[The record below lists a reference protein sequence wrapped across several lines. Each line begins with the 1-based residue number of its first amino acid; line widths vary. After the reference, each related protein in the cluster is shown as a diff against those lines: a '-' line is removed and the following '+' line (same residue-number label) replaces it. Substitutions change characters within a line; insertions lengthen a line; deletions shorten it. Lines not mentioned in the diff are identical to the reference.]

1 MERID
6 QIYYEIFDSCSL
18 SDQIFSDFKPEEH
31 TVMRCTAHIV
41 EELRLIRELLEG
53 KADGTDVVK

>member
-6 QIYYEIFDSCSL
+6 QIYYEILDSCSL

-31 TVMRCTAHIV
+31 TAMRCTAHIV
-41 EELRLIRELLEG
+41 EELRLIRELLER
-53 KADGTDVVK
+53 KADDTRAVR